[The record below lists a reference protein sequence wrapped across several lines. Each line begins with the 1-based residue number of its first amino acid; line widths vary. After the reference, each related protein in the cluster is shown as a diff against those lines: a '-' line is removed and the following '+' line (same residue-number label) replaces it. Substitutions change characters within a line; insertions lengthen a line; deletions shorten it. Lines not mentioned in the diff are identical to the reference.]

1 MFILVFML
9 AIFCAIYNLFSLNN
23 NVQKF
28 QMMETQIKEH
38 TLGEKIM
45 KNTRIL
51 YSLCSI
57 LGAVFLLIGLVAT
70 TRAGSEI
77 ALSAGQTVYVP
88 IYSHIYS
95 GLRGNPFSLAAT
107 LSIRNTDP
115 KNPITLVSVKFFDS
129 EGKLVKEY
137 LDKPAELKA
146 MASTRYI
153 RAEGDTAGGSGANF
167 LVTWQSRTKVNPP
180 LIEGVMI
187 GTRSG
192 QGISFV
198 SRGQVINE

>member
-1 MFILVFML
+1 MKKARTLLHLCTILSAIALL
-9 AIFCAIYNLFSLNN
+9 A
-23 NVQKF
+23 
-28 QMMETQIKEH
+28 
-38 TLGEKIM
+38 
-45 KNTRIL
+45 
-51 YSLCSI
+51 
-57 LGAVFLLIGLVAT
+57 GLVSGA
-70 TRAGSEI
+70 RAESSV

-95 GLRGNPFSLAAT
+95 GLKGRPFELAAT

-115 KNPITLVSVKFFDS
+115 KHPITLMSVKYFDS

-137 LDKPAELKA
+137 LEKQSELKA
-146 MASTRYI
+146 MATTRYI
-153 RAEGDTAGGSGANF
+153 LPEGDTTGGSGANF
-167 LVTWQSRTKVNPP
+167 LVKWKAAAKINPP

-198 SRGQVINE
+198 SRGQVISE

>member
-1 MFILVFML
+1 
-9 AIFCAIYNLFSLNN
+9 
-23 NVQKF
+23 
-28 QMMETQIKEH
+28 
-38 TLGEKIM
+38 M
-45 KNTRIL
+45 KNTRNTCKFI
-51 YSLCSI
+51 SI
-57 LGAVFLLIGLVAT
+57 LSAFILMAVFVNASLASSKAI
-70 TRAGSEI
+70 
-77 ALSAGQTVYVP
+77 LSDGQTVYVP

-95 GLRGNPFSLAAT
+95 GLKGRPFSLAAT

-115 KNPITLVSVKFFDS
+115 KHAITLISVKFYDS
-129 EGKLVKEY
+129 DGKLVKDY

-153 RAEGDTAGGSGANF
+153 LTESDTGGGSGANF
-167 LVTWQSRTKVNPP
+167 LVQWKSKTKVNPP

-198 SRGQVINE
+198 SRGRVIQE

>member
-1 MFILVFML
+1 MNKTGILH
-9 AIFCAIYNLFSLNN
+9 
-23 NVQKF
+23 KF
-28 QMMETQIKEH
+28 
-38 TLGEKIM
+38 
-45 KNTRIL
+45 
-51 YSLCSI
+51 CSI
-57 LGAVFLLIGLVAT
+57 LSAFILLAGLVT
-70 TRAGSEI
+70 TARAGSEI

-95 GLRGNPFSLAAT
+95 GLKGKPFSLAAT
-107 LSIRNTDP
+107 LSIRNTNP
-115 KNPITLVSVKFFDS
+115 KKAITLVSVKFYDS
-129 EGKLVKEY
+129 DGKLIKEY

-153 RAEGDTAGGSGANF
+153 LPESDTGGGSGANF
-167 LVTWQSRTKVNPP
+167 LVKWSSPIKVNPP

-198 SRGQVINE
+198 SRGQVIED

>member
-1 MFILVFML
+1 
-9 AIFCAIYNLFSLNN
+9 
-23 NVQKF
+23 
-28 QMMETQIKEH
+28 
-38 TLGEKIM
+38 M
-45 KNTRIL
+45 KNIKIL
-51 YSLCSI
+51 FTFCFI
-57 LGAVFLLIGLVAT
+57 LGADMLLAGPIIPA
-70 TRAGSEI
+70 RAGSDLV
-77 ALSAGQTVYVP
+77 LSAGQTVYVP

-95 GLRGNPFSLAAT
+95 GLKGRPFSLAAT

-115 KNPITLVSVKFFDS
+115 KNSITLVSVKFFDS
-129 EGKLVKEY
+129 EGKLVKAY

-153 RAEGDTAGGSGANF
+153 LTEGDTAGGSGANF
-167 LVTWQSRTKVNPP
+167 LVKWQSPAKVNPP

-198 SRGQVINE
+198 SRGRVIDE

>member
-1 MFILVFML
+1 
-9 AIFCAIYNLFSLNN
+9 
-23 NVQKF
+23 
-28 QMMETQIKEH
+28 
-38 TLGEKIM
+38 M
-45 KNTRIL
+45 KKARIL
-51 YSLCSI
+51 LHLCTI
-57 LGAVFLLIGLVAT
+57 LSAIALLAGLVSSA
-70 TRAGSEI
+70 RAESSI

-95 GLRGNPFSLAAT
+95 GLKGRPFSLAAT

-115 KNPITLVSVKFFDS
+115 KYPITLMSVQFYDS
-129 EGKLVKEY
+129 DGKLIKEY
-137 LDKPAELKA
+137 LDKPIELKA

-153 RAEGDTAGGSGANF
+153 ITEGDTTGGSGANF
-167 LVTWQSRTKVNPP
+167 LVKWKSQKKVNPP

-198 SRGQVINE
+198 SRGQVIDEVR